1 MNRLRALAVDRSS
14 RPVRTEFNMAPL
26 AASLLPLNTRC
37 VDEAREHLDVR
48 YQPDSQ
54 DRDPDLATTPPD
66 ILSRLCQPRVA
77 ILITLAVVLAAFP
90 LAVVRAVTN
99 QGCDYKDFLNSAL
112 FISEYGYRHP
122 YTALNRYLPSVDVA
136 FLVFTLIPVWLGA
149 AIYYLLNVGSWF
161 ALLSTVRHG
170 LLPASD
176 PRDAARGTMAAG
188 LLALAI
194 AADGFLIGAFHVAM
208 IWLMVAGLVQ
218 ASRGRHW
225 RGGLLLGLATWLKL
239 LPVIG
244 IGYLLLKRK
253 WQPALIATLLVIAID
268 ITLCLAAFGV
278 KQSWQEHAAFFSTGA
293 VGTVHDQMHGESWV
307 DEDRITNQS
316 TLVFMRRLLT
326 TRGGFPEMAV
336 ADLSPQALSIVSAAV
351 LGMLAAAMLVVFRR
365 PASALAPADWGA
377 EIALLLLCTVWF
389 SPVVWSY
396 HLTAVVPALAVIMSQ
411 SRFEISKHAVA
422 LIWIVGLVLF
432 TVPLARAAGHMLW
445 SSYLVGTVL
454 LWTIVRN
461 RATADE
467 PRTIRSA
474 VFGPLRRWT
483 NQLPNGGF
491 ATSGNSGA

>member
-1 MNRLRALAVDRSS
+1 MV
-14 RPVRTEFNMAPL
+14 
-26 AASLLPLNTRC
+26 
-37 VDEAREHLDVR
+37 
-48 YQPDSQ
+48 
-54 DRDPDLATTPPD
+54 
-66 ILSRLCQPRVA
+66 
-77 ILITLAVVLAAFP
+77 
-90 LAVVRAVTN
+90 
-99 QGCDYKDFLNSAL
+99 
-112 FISEYGYRHP
+112 
-122 YTALNRYLPSVDVA
+122 
-136 FLVFTLIPVWLGA
+136 PVWLGA
-149 AIYYLLNVGSWF
+149 ATYYLLNVGSWF

-170 LLPASD
+170 LLPACD

-208 IWLMVAGLVQ
+208 VWLMVAGLVQ

-225 RGGLLLGLATWLKL
+225 RAGLLLGFATWLKL

-268 ITLCLAAFGV
+268 ITLCLPAFGV
-278 KQSWQEHAAFFSTGA
+278 KQTWHEHAAFFHTGA
-293 VGTVHDQMHGESWV
+293 MGTVHDQMHGESWV

-326 TRGGFPEMAV
+326 TRGGFPELAV
-336 ADLSPQALSIVSAAV
+336 ADLSPLALSIASAAI
-351 LGMLAAAMLVVFRR
+351 LGSLAAAMIVVFRR
-365 PASALAPADWGA
+365 PASALAPADWSA

-411 SRFEISKHAVA
+411 SRFEFSKHAVA
-422 LIWIVGLVLF
+422 LAWIVGLALF

-445 SSYLVGTVL
+445 TSYLVGAVV
-454 LWTIVRN
+454 LWTMGRN
-461 RATADE
+461 RVSAEE
-467 PRTIRSA
+467 PRKMRSA

-483 NQLPNGGF
+483 NQLPSGGF